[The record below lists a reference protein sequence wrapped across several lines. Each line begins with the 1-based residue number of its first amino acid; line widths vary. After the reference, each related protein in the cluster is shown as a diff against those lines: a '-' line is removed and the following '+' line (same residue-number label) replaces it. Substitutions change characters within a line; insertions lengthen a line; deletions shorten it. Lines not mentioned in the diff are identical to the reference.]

1 MLFSLNVCFK
11 ISHPMQKSILIP
23 LVAIS
28 ALIGCDDQNSLSSA
42 QNNVHSKSVDIEKKV
57 VIPEWAGKYQG
68 VTPCLGCT
76 SRCEE
81 CPGMAVDL
89 ELKPDQTFVLNRIS
103 LSGHNEIES
112 IKGPFKFNS
121 PDSKMIELAGVSK
134 RNLIL
139 VDLEHQLLEIRED
152 LTANG
157 FVEYEDFSLH
167 RNS

>member
-1 MLFSLNVCFK
+1 
-11 ISHPMQKSILIP
+11 MQKSILIP
-23 LVAIS
+23 LVALS
-28 ALIGCDDQNSLSSA
+28 ALIGCDDQNLLPSA
-42 QNNVHSKSVDIEKKV
+42 QNSPHLKTVDIEKKV
-57 VIPEWAGKYQG
+57 VTPEWVGKYQG
-68 VTPCLGCT
+68 VTPCMGCA

-89 ELKPDQTFVLNRIS
+89 ELKSDQTYVLSRIS
-103 LSGHNEIES
+103 LSGHNEVES
-112 IKGPFKFNS
+112 IKGSFQFKS
-121 PDSKMIELAGVSK
+121 PDSKMIELAGLSK

-157 FVEYEDFSLH
+157 FVEYEDFSLN